1 MTKYIFFIA
10 LLSLATS
17 YKAQSNK
24 GKSGVSVVSVKTQS
38 VLGANLGYYVQFKNN
53 SSSPV
58 DGLKWTAT
66 FTDNFGKSLGTRSG
80 EWQSGNFIS
89 AIEPGDTTE
98 DLENNYVKG
107 ATKVSITITS
117 VHFAK

>member
-1 MTKYIFFIA
+1 MKP
-10 LLSLATS
+10 LLLTLLCFVGSISL
-17 YKAQSNK
+17 AQSNK

-80 EWQSGNFIS
+80 QWQSGNFIS
-89 AIEPGDTTE
+89 AIKPGDTTPRSR
-98 DLENNYVKG
+98 K
-107 ATKVSITITS
+107 
-117 VHFAK
+117 

>member
-1 MTKYIFFIA
+1 MKALFFTILCFLGSIA
-10 LLSLATS
+10 I
-17 YKAQSNK
+17 AQKNQ
-24 GKSGVSVVSVKTQS
+24 GKSDVSVVSVKTQR

-66 FTDNFGKSLGTRSG
+66 FVDNFGKVLGTRSG

-89 AIEPGDTTE
+89 MIKPGDKTE
-98 DLENNYVKG
+98 DVENNFVKG
-107 ATKVSITITS
+107 ATKVWITITT
-117 VHFAK
+117 VHFAE